1 MKVKTRFGVLTALA
15 CSALLLASCQIG
27 GGNQPQPKPSFH
39 VVCSSDDAKY
49 TVNGLA
55 DTYKVGVTVSF
66 TITENDSEN
75 WKVTGVT
82 SSQVTVTTVSALS
95 YSFTMPENDV
105 TLTVQT
111 REVDRYSVVP
121 SSSDIKTGD
130 QVTFLLNLGAGEV
143 LDMSIEKAEGETKN
157 CTITGN
163 KVTFNES
170 GTFHLKFNDNE
181 RTKVAIA
188 DYEVVVRAPVHG
200 ETEDDPLTVEEA
212 LTIGHTLAITWTS
225 KDGDTTVWHYGD
237 HTDIKYY
244 IKGIVTEV
252 KEYSAQNK
260 NITCYLGDLQVYRT
274 RYKNNEEYAILAT
287 VEVGTE
293 IVVYTRLMN
302 FGGQNTAMANGTVE
316 TYSDATTS
324 DYPSIRSVNNTV
336 LQSIVLSQTEARLV
350 VGQADLQLT
359 ATLQPNTGATV
370 TWTSSD
376 LDVATVTSA
385 GAVHAVANG
394 QADITASAGGKTATC
409 HVIVSA
415 TEQVF
420 RALAPSEVQ
429 EDTDYYLCAND
440 GQLAYAKDA
449 VAATYYVG
457 TTRTESEA
465 SIVRVIK
472 SDTKFIIKLG
482 NSYLGYQYSESHHN
496 ILRESSSTSDK
507 IVKFEYD
514 SASFRLHF
522 SGGDSDA
529 TELYLNFYSNNMS
542 YTKTSNSNPEFS
554 IYGWADV
561 VAVTDVALSAS
572 SKTVTVGNSFT
583 LTYAISPRNGTVK
596 TAVFASSATAKA
608 TVTQAGVVTGVEA
621 GSANITLTV
630 NGTIVKT
637 CAVTVEAAPTG
648 LVTKEVTLIGKNFTI
663 DGKVATYTSDGITFT
678 VDQSTSTSGIDGAMN
693 STDLLKVYKYYT
705 LKAAV
710 SGTITK
716 IEYTYTTWTNGTT
729 YTTSIFEI
737 SDASVTLN
745 ETDKVVTISL
755 NTPAA
760 ELQFKAGAQV
770 RLKKAVVSYVA
781 A

>member
-39 VVCSSDDAKY
+39 VVCSSDDDKY

-181 RTKVAIA
+181 RTKVAIS

-225 KDGDTTVWHYGD
+225 KDGDTTVWHYGG

-244 IKGIVTEV
+244 IKGVATRV
-252 KEYSAQNK
+252 DADAYSAQNK
-260 NITCYLGDLQVYRT
+260 NITCYMGNLQIYRT
-274 RYKNNEEYAILAT
+274 AYKEREQHAILAT
-287 VEVGTE
+287 IEVGTE
-293 IVVYTRLMN
+293 LVVYTRLMN
-302 FGGQNTAMANGTVE
+302 FGGETTPMANGQVE
-316 TYSDATTS
+316 TYSDASNS
-324 DYPSIRSVNNTV
+324 DYPSIRSIDNTKV
-336 LQSIVLSQTEARLV
+336 SSVTLSQNEARLV
-350 VGQADLQLT
+350 VGQNDLQLT
-359 ATLQPNTGATV
+359 ATVHPSAAGASV
-370 TWTSSD
+370 TWASSD
-376 LDVATVTSA
+376 DDVATVSST
-385 GAVHAVANG
+385 GLVHAVANG
-394 QADITASAGGKTATC
+394 QADITATAGGKTATC
-409 HVIVSA
+409 HVVVSA

-440 GQLAYAKDA
+440 GALAYAKDA
-449 VAATYYVG
+449 VASTYYVA
-457 TTRTESEA
+457 TTRTESDA
-465 SIVRVIK
+465 SKVRVIK

-482 NSYLGYQYSESHHN
+482 DSYIGYQYNDSHHN
-496 ILRESSSTSDK
+496 ILREAAQGANT
-507 IVKFEYD
+507 VKFDYD
-514 SASFRLHF
+514 ATSFRLHF
-522 SGGDSDA
+522 AGGDSSS
-529 TELYLNFYSNNMS
+529 TEQYLGFYNNNMS
-542 YTKTSNSNPEFS
+542 YAAATRTNPEFS
-554 IYGWADV
+554 IYGWAE
-561 VAVTDVALSAS
+561 
-572 SKTVTVGNSFT
+572 TVTVTNIELSKSSTTIQVGNVET
-583 LTYAISPRNGTVK
+583 LTYTITPKNGTVK
-596 TAVFASSATAKA
+596 TAVFASSNTGKA
-608 TVTQAGVVTGVEA
+608 TVDQTGKITGVAE

-630 NGTIVKT
+630 NGTVAKT
-637 CAVTVEAAPTG
+637 CAVTVIAATPSTSF
-648 LVTKEVTLIGKNFTI
+648 EVTATEIGMTATASPGASLTYTENEVTFVFSAVWQGTQTGDVVHARLGKNSTLTI
-663 DGKVATYTSDGITFT
+663 SGK
-678 VDQSTSTSGIDGAMN
+678 
-693 STDLLKVYKYYT
+693 
-705 LKAAV
+705 
-710 SGTITK
+710 TITK
-716 IEYTYTTWTNGTT
+716 IEFVC
-729 YTTSIFEI
+729 SP
-737 SDASVTLN
+737 DASGNNYGAEKFTV
-745 ETDKVVTISL
+745 
-755 NTPAA
+755 NTGAITA
-760 ELQFKAGAQV
+760 GGSSSGRTGTWIGSSDNLVFTAGAQV
-770 RLKKAVVSYVA
+770 RIVSMTVYVA